1 MNSYV
6 RTTIK
11 KDMWVKSDSQSE
23 KKLKEKLWKQCYS
36 KLPGIPKS
44 VNQNNEPVD
53 IAHDPS
59 LPINVDGEP
68 CLQTPARI
76 EFHPKQLWL
85 RGSKDVSWDVS

>member
-1 MNSYV
+1 MLLLMGPLRKGKHV
-6 RTTIK
+6 GKWGITLDKCRKLEIK
-11 KDMWVKSDSQSE
+11 S
-23 KKLKEKLWKQCYS
+23 
-36 KLPGIPKS
+36 I
-44 VNQNNEPVD
+44 NQENKPVD